1 LGERSTDRTSRR
13 IFSSECRTHP
23 FYDGPRAG
31 GNYLDKA
38 RPPSNSAKGSFGR
51 GKHLV
56 NVILPNQKTDS
67 KCRAYLPDGEVWDP
81 QKPESANATRLV
93 GFELLTRTN
102 G

>member
-1 LGERSTDRTSRR
+1 MGDRSTDRTSRR
-13 IFSSECRTHP
+13 IFRKECRTRP

-38 RPPSNSAKGSFGR
+38 TPPSNSAKGSFGR
-51 GKHLV
+51 GI

-81 QKPESANATRLV
+81 QKSANATRLV
-93 GFELLTRTN
+93 GFEFLTGTN